1 MNDLELGFTIGRA
14 LDQRRGRLTVSV

>member
-14 LDQRRGRLTVSV
+14 LDQRRGRLAVSV